1 MKDASYMTSSSAF
14 VTHGCRIK
22 PSEKMRSALAEI
34 HARAAVRDDLATD
47 PPLATNEVADFGAH
61 P

>member
-1 MKDASYMTSSSAF
+1 M
-14 VTHGCRIK
+14 
-22 PSEKMRSALAEI
+22 

-47 PPLATNEVADFGAH
+47 RPLATNEMADFGAQ

>member
-1 MKDASYMTSSSAF
+1 M
-14 VTHGCRIK
+14 
-22 PSEKMRSALAEI
+22 

-47 PPLATNEVADFGAH
+47 RPVATNEMADFEAH